1 MIPCYGISSPLG
13 EIVLRAED
21 DLLTGWFFVGQKN
34 FPTLSVVA
42 AHQRVPAVIRQT
54 SEQLAEIFAGDRRV
68 FMAPFYLRGT
78 AFQRLVW
85 QELSAIPYGTIAS
98 YGAIAQRI
106 GLAGGA
112 ARAIGSANAKNPISI
127 IVPCHRVISST
138 GDLTGYAGGIERK
151 QALLAMERRGYP
163 NVTSHEQNKVDS
175 HERH

>member
-1 MIPCYGISSPLG
+1 MIPCYRISSPLG

-21 DLLTGWFFVGQKN
+21 DFLTGLFFVGQKN
-34 FPTLSVVA
+34 FPTLSVVTV
-42 AHQRVPAVIRQT
+42 HQRLPRVIQQAR
-54 SEQLAEIFAGDRRV
+54 EQLAEFFSGDRRV
-68 FMAPFYLRGT
+68 FTVPFYLRGT

-106 GLAGGA
+106 GLASGA
-112 ARAIGSANAKNPISI
+112 ARAIGSANGKNPISI

-151 QALLAMERRGYP
+151 QALLAMERRGLP
-163 NVTSHEQNKVDS
+163 HVTSH
-175 HERH
+175 